1 MDKLLVTFEVPSVA
15 LQFDALVPEFM
26 SVEELRPLLYPL
38 LEELTNGAYVPS
50 QQEVLCRKEDAVLLP
65 LGVGLRETGVKM
77 WDCLILF

>member
-50 QQEVLCRKEDAVLLP
+50 QQEVLCRKEVRDGKLI
-65 LGVGLRETGVKM
+65 
-77 WDCLILF
+77 CLDENMKKYSIK

>member
-1 MDKLLVTFEVPSVA
+1 MDKLLVTFEVPSMA

-50 QQEVLCRKEDAVLLP
+50 QQEILCRKEDAVLLP

-77 WDCLILF
+77 VACLVLF